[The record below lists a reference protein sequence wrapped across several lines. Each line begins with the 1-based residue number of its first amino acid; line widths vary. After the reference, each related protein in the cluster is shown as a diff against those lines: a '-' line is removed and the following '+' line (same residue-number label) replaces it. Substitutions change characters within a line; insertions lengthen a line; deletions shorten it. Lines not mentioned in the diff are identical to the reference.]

1 MESRIRLDVGRVKRA
16 SRRSPGV
23 SINADEYR
31 SLVKSWTAG
40 LPRRAAFPR
49 KLKARLTALHFI
61 REGFEPG
68 RSYSEDEANSTIG
81 HFNVFKIDHVQIRR
95 QLVDCGLLR
104 RNSDGTNYKSA
115 REYLDL
121 AGWDPDIPGI
131 AGQEG

>member
-1 MESRIRLDVGRVKRA
+1 MEWQVCLDVSRVKSA
-16 SRRSPGV
+16 SLRSPGV

-68 RSYSEDEANSTIG
+68 RSYSEYEANSTIR
-81 HFNVFKIDHVQIRR
+81 HFNVFEIDHVQIRHH
-95 QLVDCGLLR
+95 LVDYGLLR
-104 RNSDGTNYKSA
+104 RHNDGTEYELA
-115 REYLDL
+115 RRYLDL
-121 AGWDPDIPGI
+121 ASWDPDIPGI
-131 AGQEG
+131 GGQEG